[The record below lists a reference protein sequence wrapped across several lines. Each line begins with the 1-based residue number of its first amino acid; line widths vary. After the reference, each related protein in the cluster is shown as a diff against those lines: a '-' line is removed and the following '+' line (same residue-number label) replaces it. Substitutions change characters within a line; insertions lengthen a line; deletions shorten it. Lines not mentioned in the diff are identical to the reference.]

1 MCGIINYMRNETN
14 LVENSIGLVAVATL
28 VFLMVI
34 LPAIMAYTAEGLLA
48 SIITAVFY
56 AVFWSAILIPLGLAQ
71 EVN

>member
-1 MCGIINYMRNETN
+1 MENETN
-14 LVENSIGLVAVATL
+14 LVENTIGIVAVAAL

-56 AVFWSAILIPLGLAQ
+56 AVFWGAILIPLGVAQ
-71 EVN
+71 SEIN

>member
-14 LVENSIGLVAVATL
+14 LVENSIGLVAVAVL
-28 VFLMVI
+28 AFLMVI

-71 EVN
+71 K

>member
-1 MCGIINYMRNETN
+1 MENKSN

-34 LPAIMAYTAEGLLA
+34 LPAIMAYAAEGLLA

-56 AVFWSAILIPLGLAQ
+56 AVFWSAIFIPLGLAQ
-71 EVN
+71 K

>member
-1 MCGIINYMRNETN
+1 MGNKSN
-14 LVENSIGLVAVATL
+14 LVENSINLVAVATL
-28 VFLMVI
+28 AFLLVI

-71 EVN
+71 K

>member
-1 MCGIINYMRNETN
+1 MRGIIDYMENKSN
-14 LVENSIGLVAVATL
+14 IIENSIGLVAVATL

-56 AVFWSAILIPLGLAQ
+56 TVFWGAILIPLGLAQ
-71 EVN
+71 K

>member
-1 MCGIINYMRNETN
+1 MQNET
-14 LVENSIGLVAVATL
+14 VENSIGLVAVATL

-71 EVN
+71 K

>member
-1 MCGIINYMRNETN
+1 MENKSNII
-14 LVENSIGLVAVATL
+14 ENSIELIAVAAL

-56 AVFWSAILIPLGLAQ
+56 TVFWGAILIPLGLAQ
-71 EVN
+71 SEIN

>member
-1 MCGIINYMRNETN
+1 MRGTIDYMENKSN
-14 LVENSIGLVAVATL
+14 LVENSIGLVAIATL

-56 AVFWSAILIPLGLAQ
+56 TVFWSAILIPLGLAQ
-71 EVN
+71 K

>member
-1 MCGIINYMRNETN
+1 MRNETN
-14 LVENSIGLVAVATL
+14 LVENSIGLVAIATL

-56 AVFWSAILIPLGLAQ
+56 TVFWSAILIPLGLAQ
-71 EVN
+71 SEIN

>member
-1 MCGIINYMRNETN
+1 MRKNKSNII
-14 LVENSIGLVAVATL
+14 ENSIGLVAVATL

-56 AVFWSAILIPLGLAQ
+56 TVFWGAILIPLGLAQ
-71 EVN
+71 K